1 MCIECEPHNENQVV
15 QIGENQFVGRYYNAD
30 GDIEETKVC
39 STYDEVCEELD
50 KYAKFMDIADES
62 WQ

>member
-1 MCIECEPHNENQVV
+1 MCKECEPHNENQVI
-15 QIGENQFVGRYYNAD
+15 QIGENQFVIYYYNAD

-39 STYDEVCEELD
+39 STYDEVCKELD
-50 KYAKFMDIADES
+50 KYAKFMDLADDS

>member
-1 MCIECEPHNENQVV
+1 MCIECEPYNGNRVA
-15 QIGENQFVGRYYNAD
+15 QIGVNSYVGYYYNAD

-39 STYDEVCEELD
+39 KSYRLVCEELD
-50 KYAKFMDIADES
+50 KYAEFMDIADES